1 MNDLSNWIISPPDT
15 WDIADSYA
23 GIIDTFCVNQSCT
36 MTLIDDID
44 MSQHQDMSLSLR
56 HIEVTYYNNIDFP
69 PPDPGSLSVSLTSDG
84 ITWDHFHTFSSDI
97 SWAEWEKLIPDK
109 YMTENFNIRFIFD
122 DANSGSAYGTVV
134 FLADVTITD
143 DTTSSNSGGSNS
155 GGGNSGGG
163 NSAGTDTTAPTITI
177 NSPTNN
183 EIITSDSV
191 TVSISATDLSG
202 IKNITIIPPTGN
214 QVVSTK
220 PTFSYTFIGLSSGS
234 QTFTINV
241 WDNSDNLA
249 TDSITVIIDPPPGA
263 DTTPPT
269 VSIYRPN
276 DGDIFTTDSVEFRA
290 HIFEGDSSGI
300 RNIQVTIN
308 NVAVTDTID
317 ERINGDNANPRT
329 TLTGLSRGSN
339 TIMIY
344 VENGDGYANSDSVT
358 ITIDTPAP
366 EKIDSF
372 FNSFETDISDW
383 ILGGDDGEYWHVK
396 SPVVMVPNSTSTN
409 NVVGSDDCDSICSM
423 KMVDY
428 VDLTE
433 MSSPKLSF
441 YRFVSTWQ
449 GTIPSEG
456 IIAYVSEN
464 NGNTWSVLES
474 FTDGDSKADELWHK
488 QEYDLS
494 PYSTSTQFKL
504 RFDAI
509 SSSPSERMELDDIRI
524 YDADDIYG
532 ISSLDI
538 TSSGSNPTHAK
549 TGDTLMISMQVNE
562 PILDA
567 NTTVLN
573 RTTVS
578 IINDAMLT
586 TSLIVYENDTN
597 GNSTFSITTS
607 GASASLTVS
616 ELNLTGINVFIDTA
630 KPVITLNGNANITI
644 ERYDTYTDAGAT
656 ITDEDP
662 KYNGTV
668 SSNASSINTD
678 TVGSYFIEYHAPADL
693 AGNIP
698 DNVTRMITI
707 QDTKHPTITAL
718 NITTNNPSG
727 THVAANQKLTITLET
742 NEILT
747 GTNATILN
755 QAITM

>member
-1 MNDLSNWIISPPDT
+1 
-15 WDIADSYA
+15 
-23 GIIDTFCVNQSCT
+23 

-56 HIEVTYYNNIDFP
+56 HIEVAYHNNIGIT

-97 SWAEWEKLIPDK
+97 SWTEWEKLIPDK

-122 DANSGSAYGTVV
+122 DANSGSAYDTNV

-155 GGGNSGGG
+155 GGSNSGGS

-290 HIFEGDSSGI
+290 HIFEIDSSGI

-562 PILDA
+562 PHIGCQHD
-567 NTTVLN
+567 
-573 RTTVS
+573 R
-578 IINDAMLT
+578 
-586 TSLIVYENDTN
+586 
-597 GNSTFSITTS
+597 
-607 GASASLTVS
+607 
-616 ELNLTGINVFIDTA
+616 
-630 KPVITLNGNANITI
+630 I
-644 ERYDTYTDAGAT
+644 EPYYCVNH
-656 ITDEDP
+656 
-662 KYNGTV
+662 K
-668 SSNASSINTD
+668 
-678 TVGSYFIEYHAPADL
+678 
-693 AGNIP
+693 
-698 DNVTRMITI
+698 
-707 QDTKHPTITAL
+707 
-718 NITTNNPSG
+718 
-727 THVAANQKLTITLET
+727 
-742 NEILT
+742 
-747 GTNATILN
+747 
-755 QAITM
+755 